1 MSTDRLPRGPIDPQ
15 AIFVIRWVAV
25 AGQIAAL
32 LFTHSIL
39 KFELPLLPAMAVI
52 GSSAIVNFWHIYAS
66 QRRGLYQQANF
77 LELGFDVIQIASL
90 LFLTGGLL
98 NPFSI
103 LILAPVVV
111 SAAVLRQKSTLLL
124 VGLVV
129 VSVSL
134 LALSYH
140 PLDWGQTVDFPP
152 LYLVGLWLALIISS
166 CFIGGYTWWV
176 ASSARRLS
184 DTLAD
189 AKLVL
194 IEEQQSRAL
203 GALATSAA
211 HKLGSPLNTITVIA
225 HELSRDIKPDD
236 PIYEDIT
243 LLRGE
248 IERCRVIL
256 SEIDSHTSLKSLEVE
271 SPQPI
276 TALIEEITYSRLSQN
291 QTNFKIVYDCA
302 KSIPA
307 VRRRPELV
315 HALENLLQNAV
326 EFSAHDV
333 KVNIEWT
340 AIDLHITIID
350 DGPGF
355 ARAALARA
363 GQPWN
368 SSRAGYEGH
377 RGLGLFIARSLLE
390 SIGGSI
396 SFANDDLGGGKVGIM
411 LPRESISLSRH
422 DRRICHP

>member
-1 MSTDRLPRGPIDPQ
+1 MSADRFTRGPIDPQ

-25 AGQIAAL
+25 VGQLAAL

-39 KFELPLLPAMAVI
+39 EFDLPLLPAMAVI
-52 GSSAIVNFWHIYAS
+52 ASSAIVNFWHIHAS
-66 QRRGLYQQANF
+66 QRRRLYQQANF
-77 LELGFDVIQIASL
+77 LELGFDVIQIAAL
-90 LFLTGGLL
+90 LYLTGGLL

-111 SAAVLRQKSTLLL
+111 SAAVLRRKSTLLL
-124 VGLVV
+124 VALVA

-134 LALSYH
+134 LTLSYH
-140 PLDWGQTVDFPP
+140 PLDWGQPVDFPP
-152 LYLVGLWLALIISS
+152 LYLAGLWLALIISS

-184 DTLAD
+184 DILAD
-189 AKLVL
+189 AKLAL
-194 IEEQQSRAL
+194 IKEQQSRAL

-236 PIYEDIT
+236 LIYEDIT
-243 LLRGE
+243 LLRAE

-256 SEIDSHTSLKSLEVE
+256 SEIDSHTSLNSLEAE
-271 SPQPI
+271 SPEPV
-276 TALIEEITYSRLSQN
+276 TALIEEVIFSRLSSN
-291 QTNFKIVYDCA
+291 QTNFKFIYDRT
-302 KSIPA
+302 KSTPV

-315 HALENLLQNAV
+315 HGLENLLQNAV

-333 KVNIEWT
+333 TVNIEWT
-340 AIDLHITIID
+340 AIDLHITIVD

-355 ARAALARA
+355 TRATLARA

-368 SSRAGYEGH
+368 STRVGQEGH

-411 LPRESISLSRH
+411 LPRESIS
-422 DRRICHP
+422 

>member
-1 MSTDRLPRGPIDPQ
+1 MNADPPIRGPIDPH

-25 AGQIAAL
+25 AGQLAAL

-52 GSSAIVNFWHIYAS
+52 GSSAIVNLCHIHAA
-66 QRRGLYQQANF
+66 QRRRLYQQANF
-77 LELGFDVIQIASL
+77 LELGFDVIQIAAL
-90 LFLTGGLL
+90 LYLTGGLF

-103 LILAPVVV
+103 LILAPVIV

-124 VGLVV
+124 VGLVA
-129 VSVSL
+129 VSVSF

-140 PLDWGQTVDFPP
+140 PLDWGQPVDFPI
-152 LYLVGLWLALIISS
+152 LYLAGLWLALIISS

-176 ASSARRLS
+176 ASSARRIS
-184 DTLAD
+184 SALAD
-189 AKLVL
+189 AKLALV
-194 IEEQQSRAL
+194 EEQQSRAL

-225 HELSRDIKPDD
+225 HELSRDIKSDD
-236 PIYEDIT
+236 PIYEDVT
-243 LLRGE
+243 LLCAE

-256 SEIDSHTSLKSLEVE
+256 SEIDSHMSLKSLETETPE
-271 SPQPI
+271 SII
-276 TALIEEITYSRLSQN
+276 TLLEEIIYSRLSPT
-291 QTNFKIVYDCA
+291 QTNFKLVYNRA

-315 HALENLLQNAV
+315 HALENLLQNAD

-333 KVNIEWT
+333 MVNIEWT
-340 AIDLHITIID
+340 AIDLHISIID
-350 DGPGF
+350 DGPGYT
-355 ARAALARA
+355 RATLARA

-368 SSRAGYEGH
+368 STRVGQEEH

-396 SFANDDLGGGKVGIM
+396 SFANDHLGGGKVGII
-411 LPRESISLSRH
+411 LPRESIS
-422 DRRICHP
+422 

>member
-1 MSTDRLPRGPIDPQ
+1 MNADPLLRGPIDPQ

-25 AGQIAAL
+25 AGQLAAL

-52 GSSAIVNFWHIYAS
+52 GSSAIVNFFHIHAA
-66 QRRGLYQQANF
+66 QRRRFYQQANF
-77 LELGFDVIQIASL
+77 LELGFDVIQIAAL
-90 LFLTGGLL
+90 LYLTGGLL

-111 SAAVLRQKSTLLL
+111 SAAVLRRKSTLLL
-124 VGLVV
+124 VGLVA

-140 PLDWGQTVDFPP
+140 PLDWGQPLDFPK
-152 LYLVGLWLALIISS
+152 LYLAGLWLALIISS

-184 DTLAD
+184 GTLAD
-189 AKLVL
+189 AKLAL

-211 HKLGSPLNTITVIA
+211 HKLGSPLNTITVVA
-225 HELSRDIKPDD
+225 HELSHDIKPDD

-243 LLRGE
+243 LLCTE

-256 SEIDSHTSLKSLEVE
+256 SEIDSHMSLKSLETE
-271 SPQPI
+271 SPESI
-276 TALIEEITYSRLSQN
+276 TTLIEEIIYSRLSPT
-291 QTNFKIVYDCA
+291 QTNFKLVYDRT

-315 HALENLLQNAV
+315 HALENLLQNAD

-333 KVNIEWT
+333 MVNIEWT
-340 AIDLHITIID
+340 AIDLHITITD
-350 DGPGF
+350 DGPGYT
-355 ARAALARA
+355 RATLARA

-368 SSRAGYEGH
+368 STRAGQEEH

-396 SFANDDLGGGKVGIM
+396 SFANDQLGGGKVGII
-411 LPRESISLSRH
+411 LPRESIS
-422 DRRICHP
+422 

>member
-1 MSTDRLPRGPIDPQ
+1 MNIDPLLRGPIDPH

-25 AGQIAAL
+25 AGQLAAL

-52 GSSAIVNFWHIYAS
+52 GSSAIVNFWHIHAA
-66 QRRGLYQQANF
+66 QRRRLYQQANF
-77 LELGFDVIQIASL
+77 LELGFDVIQIAAL
-90 LFLTGGLL
+90 LYLTGGLL

-111 SAAVLRQKSTLLL
+111 SAAVLRRKSTLLL
-124 VGLVV
+124 VGLVA

-140 PLDWGQTVDFPP
+140 PLDWGQPVDFPT
-152 LYLVGLWLALIISS
+152 LYLAGLWLALIISS

-184 DTLAD
+184 GTLAD
-189 AKLVL
+189 AKLAL
-194 IEEQQSRAL
+194 IEEQQSRAI

-243 LLRGE
+243 LLRAE

-256 SEIDSHTSLKSLEVE
+256 SEIDSHTSLKSLETE
-271 SPQPI
+271 SPESI
-276 TALIEEITYSRLSQN
+276 TALIEEIIYSRLSPN
-291 QTNFKIVYDCA
+291 QTNFKLVYDRA

-307 VRRRPELV
+307 VWRRPELV
-315 HALENLLQNAV
+315 HALENLLQNAD

-333 KVNIEWT
+333 MVNIEWT
-340 AIDLHITIID
+340 AIDLHITITMMVRVLLEPRWHVPDNLGIAPVPAKKD
-350 DGPGF
+350 IVD
-355 ARAALARA
+355 
-363 GQPWN
+363 W
-368 SSRAGYEGH
+368 GY
-377 RGLGLFIARSLLE
+377 SLLVVCL
-390 SIGGSI
+390 
-396 SFANDDLGGGKVGIM
+396 NPLGVRSVLRMI
-411 LPRESISLSRH
+411 I
-422 DRRICHP
+422 

>member
-1 MSTDRLPRGPIDPQ
+1 MSADPLLRGPIDPQ

-25 AGQIAAL
+25 AGQLAAL

-39 KFELPLLPAMAVI
+39 KFDLPLLPALAVI
-52 GSSAIVNFWHIYAS
+52 GSSAIVNFWHIHAA
-66 QRRGLYQQANF
+66 QRRRLYQQANF
-77 LELGFDVIQIASL
+77 LELGFDVIQIAAL
-90 LFLTGGLL
+90 LYLTGGLL

-111 SAAVLRQKSTLLL
+111 SAAVLRRKSTLLL
-124 VGLVV
+124 VGLVA

-140 PLDWGQTVDFPP
+140 PLNWGQPVDFPP
-152 LYLVGLWLALIISS
+152 LYLAGLWLALIISS
-166 CFIGGYTWWV
+166 CFIGSYTWWV

-184 DTLAD
+184 GTLAD
-189 AKLVL
+189 AKLAL

-236 PIYEDIT
+236 PIYEDIM
-243 LLRGE
+243 LLRAE

-256 SEIDSHTSLKSLEVE
+256 SEIDSHTSLKSLEADSTE
-271 SPQPI
+271 PI
-276 TALIEEITYSRLSQN
+276 TALIEEIIYSRLSPN
-291 QTNFKIVYDCA
+291 QTNFKLVYDRS

-307 VRRRPELV
+307 VWRRPELV

-333 KVNIEWT
+333 MVNIEWT
-340 AIDLHITIID
+340 AIDVHITIVD

-355 ARAALARA
+355 ARATLARA

-368 SSRAGYEGH
+368 STRAGQEGH

-396 SFANDDLGGGKVGIM
+396 SFANDHLGGGKVGIM
-411 LPRESISLSRH
+411 LPRESIS
-422 DRRICHP
+422 

>member
-1 MSTDRLPRGPIDPQ
+1 MSADPLLRGPIDPQ

-25 AGQIAAL
+25 AGQSAAL
-32 LFTHSIL
+32 LFTHSVL

-52 GSSAIVNFWHIYAS
+52 GSSAIVNFWHIFAS
-66 QRRGLYQQANF
+66 QRRRLYQQANF
-77 LELGFDVIQIASL
+77 LELGFDVIQIAAL
-90 LFLTGGLL
+90 LYLTGGLL

-111 SAAVLRQKSTLLL
+111 SAAVLRRKSTLLL
-124 VGLVV
+124 IGLVV

-134 LALSYH
+134 LALTYH

-152 LYLVGLWLALIISS
+152 LYLAGLWLALIISS

-189 AKLVL
+189 AKLAL

-203 GALATSAA
+203 GAMATSAA

-225 HELSRDIKPDD
+225 HELSRDIKPDG

-243 LLRGE
+243 LLRAE

-256 SEIDSHTSLKSLEVE
+256 SEIDSHTSLKSLETE
-271 SPQPI
+271 PPEPI
-276 TALIEEITYSRLSQN
+276 TALIEEIIYSRLLPN
-291 QTNFKIVYDCA
+291 QTNFKLIYDCA
-302 KSIPA
+302 KSIPT
-307 VRRRPELV
+307 VWRRPELV

-333 KVNIEWT
+333 TVNIEWT
-340 AIDLHITIID
+340 AIDLHINIVD

-355 ARAALARA
+355 ARSTLARA

-368 SSRAGYEGH
+368 STRAGYEGH

-396 SFANDDLGGGKVGIM
+396 NFANDHLGGGKVGVV
-411 LPRESISLSRH
+411 LPRESIS
-422 DRRICHP
+422 

>member
-1 MSTDRLPRGPIDPQ
+1 MSSDPLLRGPIDPQ

-25 AGQIAAL
+25 AGQLAAL

-39 KFELPLLPAMAVI
+39 GFELPLLPAMAVI
-52 GSSAIVNFWHIYAS
+52 GCSAIVNFWHIHAA
-66 QRRGLYQQANF
+66 RRRRLYQQANF
-77 LELGFDVIQIASL
+77 LELGFDVIQIATL

-111 SAAVLRQKSTLLL
+111 SAAVLRRKSTLLL
-124 VGLVV
+124 VGLVA
-129 VSVSL
+129 VSVSI
-134 LALSYH
+134 LAMFYY
-140 PLDWGQTVDFPP
+140 PLNWGQPVEFPP
-152 LYLVGLWLALIISS
+152 LYLVGLWLALILSS

-176 ASSARRLS
+176 ASSARRIS
-184 DTLAD
+184 SALAD
-189 AKLVL
+189 AKLALV
-194 IEEQQSRAL
+194 EEQQSRAI

-225 HELSRDIKPDD
+225 HELSHDITPDH

-243 LLRGE
+243 LLSAE

-256 SEIDSHTSLKSLEVE
+256 SEIDSHTSLKSLETEPPE
-271 SPQPI
+271 SVI
-276 TALIEEITYSRLSQN
+276 TLIEEIIYSRLLPT
-291 QTNFKIVYDCA
+291 QTNFKLVYNRG
-302 KSIPA
+302 KSIPV

-315 HALENLLQNAV
+315 HALENLLQNAD

-333 KVNIEWT
+333 MVNIEWS
-340 AIDLHITIID
+340 AVDLHISITD
-350 DGPGF
+350 DGPGYT
-355 ARAALARA
+355 RATLARA

-368 SSRAGYEGH
+368 STRAGQEEH

-396 SFANDDLGGGKVGIM
+396 TFANDHLGGGKVGII
-411 LPRESISLSRH
+411 LPRESIS
-422 DRRICHP
+422 